1 MTSQAGNLE
10 GLLETAPDALVGV
23 DQDGVIRFVNR
34 QTESLFGYERD
45 DLVGQ
50 PIEILVPE
58 SRRAVHRVHRQ
69 GYVQHPRD
77 RAMGTVLQLRGR
89 RRDGTHLPVDVAL
102 SDIDTGG
109 RLFVIAAIRDMSER
123 REGSNL
129 QLLSPSS
136 SRPSEDPSDG

>member
-1 MTSQAGNLE
+1 MTSQAENLE

-34 QTESLFGYERD
+34 RTEVLFGYERD

-69 GYVQHPRD
+69 GHVQHPGD
-77 RAMGTVLQLRGR
+77 RAMGTGLELRGR
-89 RRDGTHLPVDVAL
+89 RRDGTHFAVDIAL

-109 RLFVIAAIRDMSER
+109 SLFVIAAIRDVSER
-123 REGSNL
+123 GKGGNL
-129 QLLSPSS
+129 RLVSPSS
-136 SRPSEDPSDG
+136 SRPSEDPNGG